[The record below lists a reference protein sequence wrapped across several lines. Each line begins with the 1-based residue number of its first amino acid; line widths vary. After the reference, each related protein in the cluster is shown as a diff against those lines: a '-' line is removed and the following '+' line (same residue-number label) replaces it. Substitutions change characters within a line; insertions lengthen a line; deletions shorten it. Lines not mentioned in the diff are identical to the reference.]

1 MECRFEDRS
10 TGHARVLS
18 GLHERIVATS
28 AASLAPALA
37 RIAEAQAA
45 GYWVALLLDYE
56 LGEWLEPA
64 VVGSKADRVGAHLGA
79 GFDAQPDQERGSRS
93 DTSLRAG
100 THTDQANAPSE
111 TPRLTA
117 LVFTHMHDTDIWPGR
132 PDTDAGIV
140 SVDPRVTQAD
150 YVTAIDEIRRLIR
163 EGDVYQ
169 INYTLPLDVK
179 TRGTPE
185 DIYAR
190 LAAQQT
196 ASHSAFIDDRAE
208 GGRAVLSFSPELF
221 VRRRGTRIESRPMKG
236 TAPRS
241 ANPAEDHQLG
251 QALLASEKNR
261 SENVMIVDLIR
272 NDLGR
277 IAKPGSV
284 QVDALFTL
292 EQYPQVWTLTSTI
305 SAELA
310 DTSLS
315 GMLHALFPCGSI
327 TGAPKVAAMQH
338 IKRLE
343 PSPRGLYCGGL
354 GWLAPNGDFDLSVT
368 IRTLVLGT
376 DGTGVYGVGGGIVY
390 DSDPLDEWEECL
402 WKARVL
408 TR

>member
-1 MECRFEDRS
+1 MHCRFEDRA
-10 TGHARVLS
+10 TGRARILS
-18 GLHERIVATS
+18 GFRERIVAT
-28 AASLAPALA
+28 AAQSLAPALA
-37 RIAEAQAA
+37 RIAAAQSA

-64 VVGSKADRVGAHLGA
+64 VTHPSTSEGVSLVATA
-79 GFDAQPDQERGSRS
+79 PRS
-93 DTSLRAG
+93 ASPR
-100 THTDQANAPSE
+100 E
-111 TPRLTA
+111 PRLTA
-117 LVFTHMHDTDIWPGR
+117 LVFEHMQDTAVWPGR
-132 PDTDAGIV
+132 PDADAEIL
-140 SVDPRVTQAD
+140 SVDPRISRTD
-150 YVTAIDEIRRLIR
+150 YVQAIEEVRRLIGN
-163 EGDVYQ
+163 GDVYQ
-169 INYTLPLDVK
+169 INYTLPLDVR

-185 DIYAR
+185 DVYAR
-190 LAAQQT
+190 LAARQT
-196 ASHSAFIDDRAE
+196 ASHSAFINDLAD

-241 ANPAEDHQLG
+241 TDPAEDQRLG

-261 SENVMIVDLIR
+261 AENVMIVDLIR

-292 EQYPQVWTLTSTI
+292 EQYPQVWTLTSTV

-315 GMLHALFPCGSI
+315 GMLHALIPCGSI

-338 IKRLE
+338 IRRLE
-343 PSPRGLYCGGL
+343 PFPRGLYCGGL
-354 GWLAPNGDFDLSVT
+354 GWLAPDGDFDLSVT
-368 IRTLVLGT
+368 IRTLVLGA
-376 DGTGVYGVGGGIVY
+376 DGSGVYGVGGGIVY

>member
-1 MECRFEDRS
+1 MDCRFEDRG
-10 TGHARVLS
+10 TGRARVLS
-18 GLHERIVATS
+18 GLRERIAVDS
-28 AASLAPALA
+28 AESLAPALA
-37 RIAEAQAA
+37 RIAAAQAD

-64 VVGSKADRVGAHLGA
+64 VMHPSASEGSSLAETARGADI
-79 GFDAQPDQERGSRS
+79 PRG
-93 DTSLRAG
+93 
-100 THTDQANAPSE
+100 
-111 TPRLTA
+111 PRLTA
-117 LVFTHMHDTDIWPGR
+117 LVFAHMHETEIRPGR
-132 PDTDAGIV
+132 PNADAEIV
-140 SVDPRVTQAD
+140 SVEPRVAKTD
-150 YVTAIDEIRRLIR
+150 YVHAIEAVRRLIGN
-163 EGDVYQ
+163 GDVYQ
-169 INYTLPLDVK
+169 INYTLPLDVR

-185 DIYAR
+185 DVYAR
-190 LAAQQT
+190 LAANQT
-196 ASHSAFIDDRAE
+196 ASHSAFVNDLAD

-221 VRRRGTRIESRPMKG
+221 VRRRGSRIESRPMKG

-241 ANPAEDHQLG
+241 ADAAEDQRLG

-261 SENVMIVDLIR
+261 AENVMIVDLIR

-284 QVDALFTL
+284 KVDALFTL
-292 EQYPQVWTLTSTI
+292 EQYPQVWTLTSTV
-305 SAELA
+305 SAELD

-338 IKRLE
+338 IRRLE
-343 PSPRGLYCGGL
+343 PFPRGLYCGGL
-354 GWLAPNGDFDLSVT
+354 GWLAPDGDFDLSVT
-368 IRTLVLGT
+368 IRTLVLGA
-376 DGTGVYGVGGGIVY
+376 DGRGVYGVGGGIVY